1 MAEMTIAVHVRL
13 FPEGRVKSRFV
24 YDVFSY
30 LAAQHPN
37 DRFLF
42 LFDQPFEAS
51 LLQSPNITGLELGPA
66 HRNRLLKHYWFQYKL
81 PRLLNRYRVD
91 AVVNDDQ
98 TSSLR
103 TPVPQYILLEDL
115 PWLEEQAT
123 ETKYTA
129 GYHRKYFPAFIE
141 KARGIWVYADWL
153 QERLAQHYPKS
164 IGKTTV
170 VYPATT
176 VPDTLTETHI
186 RRFQEAHTGGKDFF
200 ICPVNAATV
209 RQVITVLKAYS
220 VFKKWQQSG
229 IRLLLWNELEPNWQ
243 PPAFSTY
250 KYRNEVS
257 MLDATPANLPLAC
270 AAAYAGIY
278 LPDAPIF
285 DAVIWQ
291 MQSTSLNWILRDWP
305 FLQSLYGEGA
315 LFTTGTEADLAEK
328 MMRYY
333 KDESIARNLQSTR
346 QERLARASFPATAER
361 IYSAIGQ
368 R

>member
-13 FPEGRVKSRFV
+13 YPDGRVRSRFV
-24 YDVFSY
+24 YDVFCY
-30 LAAQHPN
+30 LAAQHPT

-42 LFDQPFEAS
+42 LFDQPFDAS
-51 LLQSPNITGLELGPA
+51 LLTLPNITGLELGPA

-103 TPVPQYILLEDL
+103 TRVPQFILLEDL

-123 ETKYTA
+123 EPKYAA
-129 GYHRKYFPAFIE
+129 GYHRKYFPAFLN
-141 KARGIWVYADWL
+141 KARGIWVYSTWL
-153 QERLAQHYPKS
+153 QERLAQHYPVS
-164 IGKTTV
+164 TGKTTV
-170 VYPATT
+170 LFPVSTHPSAQ
-176 VPDTLTETHI
+176 TETSV
-186 RRFQEAHTGGKDFF
+186 RRFQEEHTGGKDFF
-200 ICPVNAATV
+200 ICPVNADTV
-209 RQVITVLKAYS
+209 GQVITVLKAFS

-229 IRLLLWNELEPNWQ
+229 IRLLLLNDVEPNWQ

-250 KYRNEVS
+250 KYRNEVTL
-257 MLDATPANLPLAC
+257 LDARAADLPIAC

-278 LPDAPIF
+278 LPGSPVF
-285 DAVIWQ
+285 DAAIWQ
-291 MQSTSLNWILRDWP
+291 TQSTSLNWIMRDWP
-305 FLQSLYGEGA
+305 FLQSLYADAA
-315 LFTTGTEADLAEK
+315 LFTQGTEADLSEK